1 LKRPHSRRAGS
12 FQAIHEL
19 AREHEPPAWSLY
31 DHSTEKRRPL
41 LRFRDP
47 YSKEVFMFR
56 PKLLFT
62 AALTMLFTLASL
74 AAAQNHD
81 DKYITGGSVLYKV
94 DGTLGTAT
102 TIFDNTGT
110 AYDMAMDI
118 DNKSL
123 WFGQSGSPGGLFK
136 VDLTTLA
143 ITTMILD
150 SMALSS
156 PRDMVLN
163 QDGDLVFTSTTDIY
177 KYSGGKI
184 TTIATAPATATNWYG
199 GMEIDID
206 TGRYVLQAKNSPY
219 ALIAIDDAGTIAT
232 LGTGGNPRY
241 SITQDIRTG
250 DWYQGSF
257 SSLYLLK
264 QGTSSFVQVTLSG
277 ASAYYYALAC
287 DRASAANPRIVS
299 LHNNGATTSR
309 LNYTDLTSYVV
320 TLTTLNFGIY
330 NYETEFF
337 RGNDLCTA
345 KTGTGKWSINLSL
358 PNEAGKNYVM
368 AMSLTGVRPGIPLP
382 DGRRINLALDGL
394 TILTIQN
401 LIPTIFNPGPG
412 ALSATG
418 QAAGWLDVNGLPPL
432 SGVRVWVEALV
443 VGPGSIGTIVDP
455 VGITL

>member
-1 LKRPHSRRAGS
+1 
-12 FQAIHEL
+12 
-19 AREHEPPAWSLY
+19 
-31 DHSTEKRRPL
+31 
-41 LRFRDP
+41 
-47 YSKEVFMFR
+47 MFR
-56 PKLLFT
+56 PNLLFT
-62 AALTMLFTLASL
+62 AALMMLFILATL
-74 AAAQNHD
+74 AAAQNHG
-81 DKYITGGSVLYKV
+81 DKYITGGSVMYLV

-143 ITTMILD
+143 VTTIIQDTMT
-150 SMALSS
+150 LST
-156 PRDMVLN
+156 PRDMVMN
-163 QDGDLVFTSTTDIY
+163 QDGDLVFTSATAIY
-177 KYSGGKI
+177 KYSGSTI
-184 TTIATAPATATNWYG
+184 TTITTAPSTATNWYG
-199 GMEIDID
+199 GLEVDID
-206 TGRYVLQAKNSPY
+206 TGKYVLQAKNSPY
-219 ALIAIDDAGTIAT
+219 ALIAIDDAGTITT
-232 LGTGGNPRY
+232 LGTGGSPRY

-264 QGTSSFVQVTLSG
+264 QGTSTFVQVTLTGG
-277 ASAYYYALAC
+277 AAYYYALAC
-287 DRASAANPRIVS
+287 DRASAAKPRIVS
-299 LHNNGATTSR
+299 LHNNGASTSR
-309 LNYTDLTSYVV
+309 LNYTDLASYAV

-345 KTGTGKWSINLSL
+345 KTGPGKWAINLSL
-358 PNEAGKNYVM
+358 PGEAGMNYVM
-368 AMSLTGVRPGIPLP
+368 ALSLTGVRPGIPLP

-401 LIPTIFNPGPG
+401 LIPGIFNPGPG

-418 QAAGWLDVNGLPPL
+418 QATGKLDVSGLPPL
-432 SGVRVWVEALV
+432 SGVRVWIEALV
-443 VGPGSIGTIVDP
+443 VGKGSIGTIVDP